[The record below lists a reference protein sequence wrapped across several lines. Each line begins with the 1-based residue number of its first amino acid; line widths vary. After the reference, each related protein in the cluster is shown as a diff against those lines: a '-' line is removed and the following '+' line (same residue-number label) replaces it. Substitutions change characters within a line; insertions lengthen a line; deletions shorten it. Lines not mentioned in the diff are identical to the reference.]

1 MPVYEYSARNREGKL
16 ESGTLN
22 ADSERDLREA
32 LRSDALFLTQYKVKF
47 DASQPT
53 VDKRPGELWAAKV
66 KLRDMVVMSRQL
78 ATLVRA
84 GLPVNEALQTC
95 ASQTENQTLARTM
108 RAVRVDILSGDS
120 MSQAMRKHPK
130 VFSELYCALVEAGEA
145 GGVLDRTL
153 DVAAEQFDK
162 EAELRERVMAAMT
175 YPIIVVVAAVGV
187 VAFMLLMIVPT
198 FAKVYVQ
205 FKAELPFVTMTLVT
219 LSGWMV
225 TRGWAFILGI
235 IVIFFLS
242 RWYNKTPKGKRFFD
256 RMKLSIPLVGK
267 VLRKVAVARFCQTL
281 SSMTNGG
288 VPILKALQVSGST
301 AGNMTITDAV
311 EKVTASIKEGETLSK
326 PLEES
331 GEFPAMV
338 TKMIASG
345 EESGNLSEMLDEI
358 NRFYERDIEYS
369 VDRLT
374 KIMEPLLT
382 VMVGGI
388 VLFVLLALYYPVFNL
403 TKVVKRN

>member
-1 MPVYEYSARNREGKL
+1 MPVFEYSARNREGKL
-16 ESGTLN
+16 EKGTLN
-22 ADSERDLREA
+22 AESERELREA
-32 LRSDALFLTQYKVKF
+32 LRSDSLFLTHHKVRF
-47 DASQPT
+47 DPT
-53 VDKRPGELWAAKV
+53 STTNPDAGIFAAKV

-84 GLPVNEALQTC
+84 GLPINEALHTC
-95 ASQTENQTLARTM
+95 AVQTENQTLSKVLKD
-108 RAVRVDILSGDS
+108 VRVDIVAGDS
-120 MSQAMRKHPK
+120 MSEAMRKRPRI
-130 VFSELYCALVEAGEA
+130 FTDLYCSLVEAGEA

-162 EAELRERVMAAMT
+162 EAELREKVKAAMT
-175 YPIIVVVAAVGV
+175 YPIIVILAAVGV

-205 FKAELPFVTMTLVT
+205 FKAELPFVTKSLVG
-219 LSGWMV
+219 LSGFMINYTWIIV
-225 TRGWAFILGI
+225 LGI
-235 IVIFFLS
+235 VGTFLGC
-242 RWYNKTPKGKRFFD
+242 RYYNRTKQGRKFFD
-256 RMKLSIPLVGK
+256 QAKLRIPLIGK
-267 VLRKVAVARFCQTL
+267 LLRKVAIARFCQTF

-288 VPILKALQVSGST
+288 VPILKALAVAATTSGNTIIAESVAKVS
-301 AGNMTITDAV
+301 AAV
-311 EKVTASIKEGETLSK
+311 KEGETISK
-326 PLEES
+326 PLEAT
-331 GEFPAMV
+331 GQFPVMV

-345 EESGNLSEMLDEI
+345 EDSGNLPEMLDEI
-358 NRFYERDIEYS
+358 NKFYERDITYS

-403 TKVVKRN
+403 TKVIKR